1 MDSMNQGS
9 NMSGSSKDV
18 EENKLWGA
26 LSYISIISI
35 IVLLTKKDSEFAK
48 FHAKQGVVLFIASIL
63 VGWLPFIGWFI
74 ISPIVL
80 LLSLAGI
87 IMAAQGK
94 MWKMPLIGDIA
105 AKLNM

>member
-1 MDSMNQGS
+1 MDSMNQD
-9 NMSGSSKDV
+9 NNVSGNSKDV
-18 EENKLWGA
+18 EENKLWAA
-26 LSYISIISI
+26 LSYISILSVV
-35 IVLLTKKDSEFAK
+35 VLLTKKDSKFAM

-80 LLSLAGI
+80 ILSLVGI

-94 MWKMPLIGDIA
+94 MWKMPVIGDLA
-105 AKLNM
+105 AKLNL